1 MLKQLFLKYRHIVFY
16 GIFGV
21 LTTLINIGTYA
32 VCYRYFHISNVI
44 SNVTAWILSV
54 AFAFITNKIWVFGSR
69 AAGVKAILNEL
80 WNFAA
85 SRLATGLLDLL
96 VMYVAVDVMHGS
108 PLAFKVISNV
118 IVIVLNYVLSRLVV
132 FRKNV
137 TEE

>member
-1 MLKQLFLKYRHIVFY
+1 M
-16 GIFGV
+16 
-21 LTTLINIGTYA
+21 
-32 VCYRYFHISNVI
+32 
-44 SNVTAWILSV
+44 
-54 AFAFITNKIWVFGSR
+54 
-69 AAGVKAILNEL
+69 KAILNEL
-80 WNFAA
+80 WKFAA